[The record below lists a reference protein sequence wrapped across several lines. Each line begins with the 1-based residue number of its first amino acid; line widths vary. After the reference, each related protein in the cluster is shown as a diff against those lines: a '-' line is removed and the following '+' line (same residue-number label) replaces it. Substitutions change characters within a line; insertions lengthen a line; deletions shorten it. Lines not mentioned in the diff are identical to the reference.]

1 MHNISVR
8 QLYKIWST
16 QDVSFTQWIIAERL
30 AAARQELATTP
41 SGAVMVSTV
50 ARRWGFA
57 DPRHFARRFREA
69 YGTSPA
75 EWRRTLQRS
84 S

>member
-1 MHNISVR
+1 
-8 QLYKIWST
+8 
-16 QDVSFTQWIIAERL
+16 VSFTQWIIAERL
-30 AAARQELATTP
+30 AAARQELAATP
-41 SGAVMVSTV
+41 LGAVMVSTV

-69 YGTSPA
+69 YGTSPV

-84 S
+84 G